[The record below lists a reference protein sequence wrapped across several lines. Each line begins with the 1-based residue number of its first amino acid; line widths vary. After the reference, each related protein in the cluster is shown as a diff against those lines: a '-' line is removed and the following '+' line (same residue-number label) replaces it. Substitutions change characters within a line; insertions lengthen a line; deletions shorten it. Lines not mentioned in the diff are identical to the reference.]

1 MDHTSDQPRAILK
14 LMPQKTLSEIGCA
27 VVQLNDCA
35 SRGAPRDDSKQRR
48 RDGMIVYPRI
58 NDGTKVGYMVEVW
71 VHAKTASLSRCRKA
85 VGYQFLSRLCFDSG
99 PLDDAGARY
108 LYSVTN

>member
-1 MDHTSDQPRAILK
+1 MDHTSEQPRAILK
-14 LMPQKTLSEIGCA
+14 PMPQKTLSGIGCA
-27 VVQLNDCA
+27 VVQLNGCA
-35 SRGAPRDDSKQRR
+35 SGRAPRDGSKQRR

-58 NDGTKVGYMVEVW
+58 NEGTRVGYMIEVW

-85 VGYQFLSRLCFDSG
+85 AGCRFLSRSCLDSG
-99 PLDDAGARY
+99 PFEDAGARY